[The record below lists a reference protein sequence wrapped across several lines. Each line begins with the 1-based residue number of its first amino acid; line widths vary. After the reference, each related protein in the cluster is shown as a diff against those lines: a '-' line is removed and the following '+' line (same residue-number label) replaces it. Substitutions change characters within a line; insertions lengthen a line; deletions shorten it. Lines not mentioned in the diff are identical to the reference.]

1 MSVEGAR
8 TRIQGSMKDL
18 RVKWSETE
26 SVWRDATAA
35 TFSARYIEQ
44 LEDAVRSALPAM
56 ERMAE
61 ILARVRS
68 ECGDPRQ

>member
-1 MSVEGAR
+1 MSIEGAR
-8 TRIQGSMKDL
+8 MRLQGSMKDL
-18 RVKWSETE
+18 RVKWAETE

-35 TFSARYIEQ
+35 AFAKRYVEQ

-56 ERMAE
+56 EKMAE

-68 ECGDPRQ
+68 ECGDPQ

>member
-1 MSVEGAR
+1 VAGLLA
-8 TRIQGSMKDL
+8 
-18 RVKWSETE
+18 E

-35 TFSARYIEQ
+35 KFSARYIEQ

>member
-8 TRIQGSMKDL
+8 MRIQGSMKDL
-18 RVKWSETE
+18 RVKWSEAE
-26 SVWRDATAA
+26 SVWRDVTAA
-35 TFSARYIEQ
+35 KFNARYIEQ

-61 ILARVRS
+61 ILARVRG

>member
-8 TRIQGSMKDL
+8 TRIHGSMKDL
-18 RVKWSETE
+18 RVKWSEAE

-35 TFSARYIEQ
+35 KFSARYIEQ

>member
-1 MSVEGAR
+1 
-8 TRIQGSMKDL
+8 
-18 RVKWSETE
+18 VKWSEAE

-35 TFSARYIEQ
+35 KFSARYIEQ